1 MPRFSAI
8 ICDKAFTTA
17 FSGIV
22 AVIVGFM
29 LIYQLPTSSLW
40 FIGFL
45 VGIEFIFD
53 GVALIAL
60 GTAVKKVPAGRD
72 FTQRV
77 SAS

>member
-1 MPRFSAI
+1 MRFPSWGW
-8 ICDKAFTTA
+8 TA

-29 LIYQLPTSSLW
+29 LISQLPTSSLW

-45 VGIEFIFD
+45 VGIEFIFN
-53 GVALIAL
+53 GIALIAL
-60 GTAVKKVPAGRD
+60 GTPVKNVPAGRD